1 MARNSRFLGAAALT
15 FGAFVGAGSA
25 AAQGVPPGSYQSSC
39 EDVSVSGDTLRA
51 RCETADGDWSNSR
64 LDDLSA
70 CDGDISNDD
79 GRLTCARRDDGPGM
93 RGDDDP
99 GDSDRDSARGDGR
112 DDDRGGDGRDD
123 DRDDGRDDDRGD
135 RVPSGSYQETCN
147 NERVEGSDL
156 VADCADRN
164 GRWRHS
170 ELANHRF
177 CRGDIAN
184 ANGVLRCDRDADAA
198 PDDYT
203 VPTGAWRATCRDAHV
218 SGSILTAECRNRV
231 GRFVASSLD
240 LRACR
245 QGVANV
251 NGRLACIVPAT
262 LGWRITLYKNTGYA
276 GTSRTFIGDVPDL
289 ARYGMANVASS
300 AALRSGAWQLC
311 TRTYY
316 RGRCVTLRASA
327 PNFRRLGI
335 NDRARSLRR
344 VR

>member
-1 MARNSRFLGAAALT
+1 MTRKLGFLGAAALT
-15 FGAFVGAGSA
+15 FGTFIGAGIGA
-25 AAQGVPPGSYQSSC
+25 GPAMAQPVPPGSYQSSC

-51 RCETADGDWSNSR
+51 RCETEEGDWSNSR
-64 LDDLSA
+64 LDDVSA
-70 CDGDISNDD
+70 CEGDISNDD
-79 GRLTCARRDDGPGM
+79 GRLTCT
-93 RGDDDP
+93 RGDDP
-99 GDSDRDSARGDGR
+99 GD
-112 DDDRGGDGRDD
+112 DDRGDRGDRG
-123 DRDDGRDDDRGD
+123 DGRDDDRGD
-135 RVPSGSYQETCN
+135 RVPSGSYQETCR
-147 NERVEGSDL
+147 NERVESGDL

-184 ANGVLRCDRDADAA
+184 ANGVLRCDRDGDSAD
-198 PDDYT
+198 DDYT
-203 VPTGAWRATCRDAHV
+203 VPSGTWRATCRDHDM

-231 GRFVASSLD
+231 GRWVASSVD

-262 LGWRITLYKNTGYA
+262 LGWRISLYRNIGYA
-276 GTSRTFIGDVPDL
+276 GTGRTFIGDVPDL

-300 AALRSGAWQLC
+300 AYLRSGAWRLC

-316 RGRCVTLRASA
+316 RGHCVTLRASA